1 MYLTALP
8 HCDPWVAPLGVKQQ
22 RDTPVWAVV
31 TFSILA
37 SIILADL
44 GSKTLSYGPLPL
56 LAAFGP
62 LVVLLMISWWI
73 GGKGLNYSGASYCLL
88 WGVLVAVTG
97 AGVLNSIVDAGASIF
112 ITPVDGM
119 TWPAVII
126 AAPIFEEVLKTQP
139 ARRFAKRETRQR
151 HTMISYVWM
160 SAAGFAFI
168 ENIGYF
174 TESLNGE
181 YSVGFGEIVVLRS
194 LLSLFAHVS
203 FSTPA
208 AIGAA
213 IGGWRRWF
221 GLAVSIALH
230 ASWNGMALSGVSL
243 LSWYVLG
250 AVPVFVVI
258 LSVVCWQRIKGER
271 RVSDMVFNAGVIL
284 GVTEPVVKEP
294 RVLNR
299 RQKRAKREWQ
309 SAYIRVLDVG
319 WTLENLQRASA
330 KRRAFAYSLI
340 KR

>member
-1 MYLTALP
+1 
-8 HCDPWVAPLGVKQQ
+8 
-22 RDTPVWAVV
+22 
-31 TFSILA
+31 
-37 SIILADL
+37 
-44 GSKTLSYGPLPL
+44 
-56 LAAFGP
+56 
-62 LVVLLMISWWI
+62 
-73 GGKGLNYSGASYCLL
+73 
-88 WGVLVAVTG
+88 
-97 AGVLNSIVDAGASIF
+97 
-112 ITPVDGM
+112 M

-139 ARRFAKRETRQR
+139 VRRFAKRETKQK
-151 HTMISYVWM
+151 HTMIAYVWM

-208 AIGAA
+208 AIGAVT
-213 IGGWRRWF
+213 GGWRRWF
-221 GLAVSIALH
+221 GLAISVALH
-230 ASWNGMALSGVSL
+230 ASWNGMALSDVPL
-243 LSWYVLG
+243 LNWYVTG
-250 AVPVFVVI
+250 ALPIFTVI

-271 RVSDMVFNAGVIL
+271 RVSDMIFNAGVVP
-284 GVTEPVVKEP
+284 GVTEPIAREP
-294 RVLNR
+294 LVLNR

-309 SAYIRVLDVG
+309 SASIRVLDAG

>member
-1 MYLTALP
+1 VYLTPLP
-8 HCDPWVAPLGVKQQ
+8 PYNPWVAPMGVKQH

-37 SIILADL
+37 AIILADL
-44 GSKTLSYGPLPL
+44 GSKTLSYGPMPL
-56 LAAFGP
+56 IAAVGP
-62 LVVLLMISWWI
+62 LVVLLAAGWWI
-73 GGKGLNYSGASYCLL
+73 GGRGLNYAAASYCLL
-88 WGVLVAVTG
+88 WGGLVAVTG
-97 AGVLNSIVDAGASIF
+97 AGVLNSIVDALVSSF

-139 ARRFAKRETRQR
+139 VRRFAKRETKQK
-151 HTMISYVWM
+151 HTMIAYVWM

-213 IGGWRRWF
+213 AGGWRRWF
-221 GLAVSIALH
+221 GLAISVALH
-230 ASWNGMALSGVSL
+230 ASWNGMALSDVPL
-243 LSWYVLG
+243 LNWYVTG
-250 AVPVFVVI
+250 ALPVFAVI

-271 RVSDMVFNAGVIL
+271 RVSDMIFNAGVVP
-284 GVTEPVVKEP
+284 GVTEPIAREP
-294 RVLNR
+294 MVLNR
-299 RQKRAKREWQ
+299 KQKRAKREWQ
-309 SAYIRVLDVG
+309 SASIRVLDAG